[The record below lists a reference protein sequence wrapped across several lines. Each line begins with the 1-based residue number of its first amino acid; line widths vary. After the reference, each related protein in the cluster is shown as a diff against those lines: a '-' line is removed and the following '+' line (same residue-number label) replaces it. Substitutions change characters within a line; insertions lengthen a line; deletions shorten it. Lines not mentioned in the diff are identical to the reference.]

1 MTELLHK
8 RQTPFICFGLG
19 DDRFTW
25 RGVYLLFALYFGG
38 MLLAALLA
46 PWVYY
51 AVQFWNNAAPSDLS
65 TYLARKGFPDYFDR
79 LRYLPVV
86 LGLPWLLRVTQLWSW
101 RGLGFTLSMRSLREF
116 FIWAVLGIVMLEVV
130 IFVQMETIY
139 VTDEARYGFGGA
151 GNVLLK
157 AAFSALTVALLEQL
171 VFRGLVFRLFYS
183 ALRPIPAIVVAAA
196 FFAYVHFKM
205 PDSVW
210 DASGGEVT
218 PFSGFFVAWW
228 SLLAI
233 TQDFQ
238 WVPFL
243 NLLVLGVLHNVL
255 FLRVRSLWTGVG
267 LHAGF
272 VFMILSYQKLF
283 NTWQAPSPSFVG
295 TERIVDGFLPAI
307 LMLGMTII
315 LLRRPLAKPA
325 KPEPVT

>member
-1 MTELLHK
+1 MTELLHR
-8 RQTPFICFGLG
+8 RQTYFICFGLEA
-19 DDRFTW
+19 DRYTW

-38 MLLAALLA
+38 ILLAALLA

-51 AVQFWNNAAPSDLS
+51 AVQFWNNTAPSDLT

-86 LGLPWLLRVTQLWSW
+86 FGLPWLLRVTQLWSW
-101 RGLGFTLSMRSLREF
+101 RRLGFSISGNSLREF
-116 FIWAVLGIVMLEVV
+116 FTWAVMGIVLLEVV
-130 IFVQMETIY
+130 IFIQTETIY
-139 VTDEARYGFGGA
+139 VTDDARYVFGGA
-151 GNVLLK
+151 GAVLRK
-157 AAFSALTVALLEQL
+157 AAFSALMVALLEQL
-171 VFRGLVFRLFYS
+171 VFRGLVFRLFYT
-183 ALRPIPAIVVAAA
+183 AMRPLLATIVAAA

-205 PDSVW
+205 PDKVW
-210 DASGGEVT
+210 DATGGEVT
-218 PFSGFFVAWW
+218 PFSGLFVAWW

-233 TQDFQ
+233 TREFQ
-238 WVPFL
+238 WVPFV

-255 FLRVRSLWTGVG
+255 FLRVRSLWAGVG

-307 LMLGMTII
+307 LMLGVTLI
-315 LLRRPLAKPA
+315 LLRKFRANTAKGG
-325 KPEPVT
+325 PVS